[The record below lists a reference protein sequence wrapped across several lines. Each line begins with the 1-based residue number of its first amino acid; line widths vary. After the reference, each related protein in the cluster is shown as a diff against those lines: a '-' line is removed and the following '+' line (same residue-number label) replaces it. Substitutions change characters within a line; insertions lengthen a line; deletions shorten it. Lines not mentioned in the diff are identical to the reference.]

1 MEGRLPAQQGGEGVE
16 PVDTLEVLTKGLRR
30 TSEDD
35 GTVWC
40 GPRCGARRSRVVLR
54 PRQGVQEAGHQH
66 GDPRRVHAAHDNPV
80 IRRLVRIPGAQRP
93 LPRDD
98 GESGADTC
106 EWASPR
112 RGLHRSSDT
121 RRDLDRLRGHH
132 DRGSADER
140 RQRIEHTVEEAPSPR
155 VQVRL
160 GQRAESD
167 PLSSGI
173 GMAVSLVWAALFLSP
188 TSREDFTW
196 FLWAMLVMFFF
207 AGIGNAGTFKQLPMI
222 MPKRQAGGAIG
233 FTAAVASLGPFF
245 VGIALT
251 AMSPVTWF
259 WICAV
264 YCAVCALICWF
275 RYARPGAPFP
285 G

>member
-1 MEGRLPAQQGGEGVE
+1 MAAILAFTLLKDVPVTANIRQQADIFRNPDTWVMTLMYVMTFGLFSGLSAQFGLLINNVFGAASPLAATLDPSTLPAGV
-16 PVDTLEVLTKGLRR
+16 TYAFL
-30 TSEDD
+30 
-35 GTVWC
+35 
-40 GPRCGARRSRVVLR
+40 GPLVAS
-54 PRQGVQEAGHQH
+54 
-66 GDPRRVHAAHDNPV
+66 
-80 IRRLVRIPGAQRP
+80 LVRVAWGPLCDRFGGAVWT
-93 LPRDD
+93 L
-98 GESGADTC
+98 
-106 EWASPR
+106 
-112 RGLHRSSDT
+112 
-121 RRDLDRLRGHH
+121 
-132 DRGSADER
+132 
-140 RQRIEHTVEEAPSPR
+140 V
-155 VQVRL
+155 
-160 GQRAESD
+160 
-167 PLSSGI
+167 SGI